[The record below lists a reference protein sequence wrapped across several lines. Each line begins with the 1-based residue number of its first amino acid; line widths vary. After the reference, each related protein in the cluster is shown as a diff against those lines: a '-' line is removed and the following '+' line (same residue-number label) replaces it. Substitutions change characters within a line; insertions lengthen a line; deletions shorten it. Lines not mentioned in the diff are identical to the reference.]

1 MFPGGPVP
9 GLGPSPGASALDQPP
24 PSPTPMGGGPAPGA
38 GGPFSMRGL
47 VPGGPGTIPAGQMP
61 PEMLTGITQSAQT
74 VSQVLDA
81 WAQPTHDKPTL
92 RILGSNELEPYFVK
106 RETARAGCACL
117 TR

>member
-1 MFPGGPVP
+1 
-9 GLGPSPGASALDQPP
+9 
-24 PSPTPMGGGPAPGA
+24 MGGGPAPGA

-81 WAQPTHDKPTL
+81 WAQATPDKQPQLALIKDMIQQYLAGLMSAGAGPVAPTASGPAFPGGGID
-92 RILGSNELEPYFVK
+92 RGI
-106 RETARAGCACL
+106 AGPGAI
-117 TR
+117 